1 MGYKFTDL
9 EKHYILSRAWH
20 EYHPSIMKAMD
31 ESATGQVW
39 NSAVA
44 GWTEDQ
50 RVEFQRFDGLVFQ
63 AYRRRVYEAMR
74 LMTTAEGLKAGSP
87 TVPPEVDL
95 EEVVEAGFKK
105 RTFTIGMYTAW
116 FTTKPWEKGEDED
129 DDAFERRKAGHGY
142 EFGYVCKEAII
153 DSIFPRDDIH
163 KELERARE
171 TINNIAAVINN
182 ARNK

>member
-9 EKHYILSRAWH
+9 EKHYILSRAWL
-20 EYHPSIMKAMD
+20 EMKPSIVKVMD
-31 ESATGQVW
+31 ESAADEVW
-39 NSAVA
+39 NYVMAN
-44 GWTEDQ
+44 WTEDQ
-50 RVEFQRFDGLVFQ
+50 RVENKNFDSLIFRAHSWR
-63 AYRRRVYEAMR
+63 AYAVCR
-74 LMTTAEGLKAGSP
+74 LMMSDKFMKAAFP
-87 TVPPEVDL
+87 TVPPEGDL
-95 EEVVEAGFKK
+95 EDVKEAGFKK
-105 RTFTIGMYTAW
+105 GTFAIGMYTAW

-153 DSIFPRDDIH
+153 DSMFPRDDIH

>member
-50 RVEFQRFDGLVFQ
+50 R
-63 AYRRRVYEAMR
+63 A
-74 LMTTAEGLKAGSP
+74 GLKGILKS
-87 TVPPEVDL
+87 L
-95 EEVVEAGFKK
+95 KHLK
-105 RTFTIGMYTAW
+105 AW
-116 FTTKPWEKGEDED
+116 F
-129 DDAFERRKAGHGY
+129 
-142 EFGYVCKEAII
+142 
-153 DSIFPRDDIH
+153 
-163 KELERARE
+163 
-171 TINNIAAVINN
+171 
-182 ARNK
+182 

>member
-153 DSIFPRDDIH
+153 DSMFPRDDIH

>member
-20 EYHPSIMKAMD
+20 EYRPSITKEMD
-31 ESATGQVW
+31 ESAAGQIW

-44 GWTEDQ
+44 GWTEEQ
-50 RVEFQRFDGLVFQ
+50 WVEFQGFDRLVFQ
-63 AYRRRVYEAMR
+63 AYSWRTYEAMR
-74 LMTTAEGLKAGSP
+74 LMSTAEALKANAE
-87 TVPPEVDL
+87 PPEVDL
-95 EEVVEAGFKK
+95 EEFEEAGFKK

-129 DDAFERRKAGHGY
+129 DNVFERRKEGHGY

-153 DSIFPRDDIH
+153 DSMFPRDDIH
-163 KELERARE
+163 KELGRARE
-171 TINNIAAVINN
+171 TINNLASVINN
-182 ARNK
+182 AKKK